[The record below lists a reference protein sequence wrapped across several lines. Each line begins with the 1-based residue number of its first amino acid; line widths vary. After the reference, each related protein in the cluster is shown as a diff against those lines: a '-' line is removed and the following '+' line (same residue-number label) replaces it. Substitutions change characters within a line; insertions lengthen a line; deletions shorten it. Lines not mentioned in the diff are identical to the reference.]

1 MMPVSERVRPEP
13 RWPGIHHRSLG
24 IKFDNDKKRR
34 EHFSAK
40 LRKKL
45 KDPEFRSTEGFP
57 IGEDEDILAVSDPP
71 YYTVCPN
78 PFIKDFI
85 EHYGTQYDPATD
97 DYHGE
102 PFTSD
107 VSEGKNHPIYNAH
120 SYHTKV
126 PHKALMR
133 YILHHTRPGDLVL
146 DGFCGTGMTGVAAQL
161 CGDAKEIEALGY
173 HINDDGTIL
182 DEQGLVISTIGERH
196 PILSGLSPIATF
208 IARNYLGLSDFA
220 CFQREALKVI
230 DDVEE
235 SLSWL
240 YDHPAGK
247 VVSAIWSDVF
257 LCPHCGEK
265 IVFWESAPKNS
276 NMKRSFPCPSCSSIV
291 GKSPP
296 KADRAAKLVR
306 ASCRWSTIMSVVN
319 RSGKMSVHERIDID
333 PERTGKAPSAQRYPG
348 RSDISG

>member
-1 MMPVSERVRPEP
+1 
-13 RWPGIHHRSLG
+13 
-24 IKFDNDKKRR
+24 
-34 EHFSAK
+34 
-40 LRKKL
+40 
-45 KDPEFRSTEGFP
+45 
-57 IGEDEDILAVSDPP
+57 
-71 YYTVCPN
+71 
-78 PFIKDFI
+78 
-85 EHYGTQYDPATD
+85 
-97 DYHGE
+97 
-102 PFTSD
+102 
-107 VSEGKNHPIYNAH
+107 
-120 SYHTKV
+120 
-126 PHKALMR
+126 MR
-133 YILHHTRPGDLVL
+133 YILHYTRPGDLVL

-196 PILSGLSPIATF
+196 PILSDLSPIATF

-276 NMKRSFPCPSCSSIV
+276 SMKKSFPCPSCSSIV

-296 KADRAAKLVR
+296 KADRATKLVR
-306 ASCRWSTIMSVVN
+306 ASHTKFDHVLNQAVRVPQFVIVEQTIDGGSKRLKVKISDDD
-319 RSGKMSVHERIDID
+319 RKEF
-333 PERTGKAPSAQRYPG
+333 EQRLSNHQWPNIPTTDFFPG
-348 RSDISG
+348 RQTNKLINGTGISHICHMYTPRALFAAGELWQLELSSSRHTEVDPVSWTELRRS